1 MDFCRDPPERSTT
14 SPSPMTGVWKRSDSR
29 SLLPGEQNMGVV
41 QARVKRHRWFERT
54 LKSRDP
60 LIISCGWRR
69 FQSDRG
75 TKGPEV
81 DESEGSASPKPS
93 QATAPAGAG
102 PVRPSGSRIRARDA
116 IAQPTRCEACSRAC
130 GCAPVD
136 SDSAPPPL
144 KRGPGRPKGSKT
156 GAKKG
161 GQEQEG
167 GTN

>member
-1 MDFCRDPPERSTT
+1 MLRLALNTPKN
-14 SPSPMTGVWKRSDSR
+14 SPTRSDGR
-29 SLLPGEQNMGVV
+29 
-41 QARVKRHRWFERT
+41 
-54 LKSRDP
+54 
-60 LIISCGWRR
+60 
-69 FQSDRG
+69 

-116 IAQPTRCEACSRAC
+116 IARPTRCESCARAC

-144 KRGPGRPKGSKT
+144 KRGPGRPKGSKLERR
-156 GAKKG
+156 KEVRSRK
-161 GQEQEG
+161 EEL
-167 GTN
+167 TNNEI